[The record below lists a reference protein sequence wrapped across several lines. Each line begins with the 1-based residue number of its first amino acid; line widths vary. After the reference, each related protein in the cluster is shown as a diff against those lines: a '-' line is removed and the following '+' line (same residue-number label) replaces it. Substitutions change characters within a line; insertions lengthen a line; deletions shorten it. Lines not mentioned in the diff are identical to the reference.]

1 MVRAYSRDEEKR
13 DALWTRIR
21 TLAQC
26 LGPGGARYETPSLLV
41 MALGGKELSTL
52 WETYISKY
60 DAPGTA
66 LLADRKPVGS
76 GAGQHVSLRKRFCMQ
91 KLITGCTILFGS
103 QGFR

>member
-1 MVRAYSRDEEKR
+1 MVCAYSRDEEKR

-26 LGPGGARYETPSLLV
+26 IGPGGARYETPSLLI
-41 MALGGKELSTL
+41 MALGGRELSTL
-52 WETYISKY
+52 WETYISEY

-66 LLADRKPVGS
+66 LSADRKSVGS
-76 GAGQHVSLRKRFCMQ
+76 GAGQHVSLRKGFCVQ
-91 KLITGCTILFGS
+91 KLIAVCTILFGS